1 MGRVA
6 CKGVGP
12 TSSARA
18 RQLTPEAWE
27 KAPFVVEVPFLFVVQ
42 GYLAPETYEHLE
54 GGPIMSDYMLR
65 HEMVKEHQA
74 QLRREAAAVRRGPA
88 ARRPGRLSTT
98 LRNLVALILPLH

>member
-1 MGRVA
+1 
-6 CKGVGP
+6 
-12 TSSARA
+12 
-18 RQLTPEAWE
+18 
-27 KAPFVVEVPFLFVVQ
+27 
-42 GYLAPETYEHLE
+42 
-54 GGPIMSDYMLR
+54 MSDYMLR

>member
-1 MGRVA
+1 M
-6 CKGVGP
+6 
-12 TSSARA
+12 
-18 RQLTPEAWE
+18 
-27 KAPFVVEVPFLFVVQ
+27 VEVPFLFVVQ